1 MASADTSEQGCNL
14 AQPQF
19 AGSLTEMVDKVMG
32 TASVAGMGA
41 AKEPKEKSDGP
52 CLSEVLLQ
60 TLREMLEEEK
70 AAKAKGKSEEAKRA
84 AAGISV
90 P

>member
-1 MASADTSEQGCNL
+1 MASANTSEQGCNL
-14 AQPQF
+14 AQPPG
-19 AGSLTEMVDKVMG
+19 AVSLTEMVDNVMG
-32 TASVAGMGA
+32 ETKAAEINA
-41 AKEPKEKSDGP
+41 AKEPKKKADGP

-60 TLREMLEEEK
+60 TLREMLEEQK
-70 AAKAKGKSEEAKRA
+70 AAKAKEKLEEAKRA